1 MEGECT
7 IDIRIVCSEQRKV
20 SRTTLILEAWTEH
33 IDTVTLVVEEHN
45 LEDEKITNTKIEVPL
60 QQLIQSLDAVRKVM
74 LV

>member
-20 SRTTLILEAWTEH
+20 SRTTLLLEGWTEH
-33 IDTVTLVVEEHN
+33 IDTVTMTVEEHD
-45 LEDEKITNTKIEVPL
+45 LEKDEVTKTKIEVPL
-60 QQLIQSLDAVRKVM
+60 QQLIQSLDAVRKVL